1 MWGDQRDIP
10 FLSMSERVLGEMEP
24 GFGMWDGPQS
34 VGGPVFLIELGLPSA
49 YVVKTP
55 LCLAGVLSVWLGGQS
70 KSGG

>member
-1 MWGDQRDIP
+1 MEPRWLKAVMEVGRNQEECYYFVCHKMIDQRDIP

-49 YVVKTP
+49 
-55 LCLAGVLSVWLGGQS
+55 
-70 KSGG
+70 